1 MFFTPSPLVSI
12 RLTLRPTHIPGHRT
26 LPEGRPLLGNRL
38 IVTVLDGALAMVP
51 EPREDLA
58 LPPVGEFVFVLDPPC
73 GGTDVFQGRFKFPFR
88 VILFIQDRVA
98 VHLLH
103 EVVVG
108 LERFG
113 DLTVS
118 VDPDRKA
125 IDMSDRPVVM
135 GLHHHIRVVALGEGL
150 YRLGDGVGVALV
162 KETAVPVVRVDDR
175 PVVGV
180 GDLTLSEPGA
190 LSQKSSTSLGVLDAA
205 WLFQMRRLSPH
216 AVVGYGHRVMR
227 RRALDGVAMAAC
239 IARRLDHRLGRDARR
254 PPATRFVQLCTGL
267 LFARGRRTVTSW
279 LRGCGMGRD
288 YKRYYYLLGSVGRK
302 TPAIARAL
310 LRILLKRLP
319 GDGAGT
325 PLVFAIDDS
334 PTKRYG
340 PHVEGAGKHHNPT
353 PGPAGSKFLYGH
365 VWVCLARLVRHPL
378 WGAIALPIV
387 SHLYIRA
394 KDVGWMA
401 AYYGWQFHTKLE
413 LAAAQIEWLVQQL
426 GPNRPPIWV
435 VTDGAYAKRPFLK
448 RVLAAGVTVISR
460 LRCDAA
466 LWSLPVV
473 VDPGQKRGRGRPPK
487 YGKNRIDLA
496 KRAAQTRGWQTGL
509 FSLYG
514 RLVVKKYKTFLA
526 TYKPVGGVI
535 RVVLVREPD
544 RWVAYFST
552 DPDLSVASILETVA
566 DRSALEQVFHDVKEV
581 HGAGQQQLRHVWANV
596 GAWNLI
602 GWWHTL
608 VELWAWDRPQS
619 RLRDRSDSPWDKPE
633 RRPSHANRCQELRRE
648 ALQEEYSSLP
658 SVAGLRPK
666 IRRFIQRHAPG
677 RMRLTVLGKCR
688 SRLQGQMPSSGI
700 IWHGKECRTTR
711 GAPKR
716 RSAKNRTFASR
727 SEGGGQCPVATEID
741 AERPL
746 PGLRVPTAV
755 PRPSGSG
762 G

>member
-1 MFFTPSPLVSI
+1 METQWLPVSFVVWI
-12 RLTLRPTHIPGHRT
+12 T
-26 LPEGRPLLGNRL
+26 
-38 IVTVLDGALAMVP
+38 ALAGM
-51 EPREDLA
+51 
-58 LPPVGEFVFVLDPPC
+58 
-73 GGTDVFQGRFKFPFR
+73 
-88 VILFIQDRVA
+88 
-98 VHLLH
+98 
-103 EVVVG
+103 
-108 LERFG
+108 
-113 DLTVS
+113 
-118 VDPDRKA
+118 
-125 IDMSDRPVVM
+125 
-135 GLHHHIRVVALGEGL
+135 
-150 YRLGDGVGVALV
+150 
-162 KETAVPVVRVDDR
+162 
-175 PVVGV
+175 
-180 GDLTLSEPGA
+180 
-190 LSQKSSTSLGVLDAA
+190 LDAR
-205 WLFQMRRLSPH
+205 QQ
-216 AVVGYGHRVMR
+216 
-227 RRALDGVAMAAC
+227 
-239 IARRLDHRLGRDARR
+239 
-254 PPATRFVQLCTGL
+254 TRFVQLCTGL

-279 LRGCGMGRD
+279 LRGCAAGRD

-302 TPAIARAL
+302 TSAIAGAL
-310 LRILLKRLP
+310 LRILLHRLP
-319 GDGAGT
+319 GDGPGT

-353 PGPAGSKFLYGH
+353 PGPAGSQFLYGH
-365 VWVCLARLVRHPL
+365 VWVCLARLVRHSL
-378 WGAIALPIV
+378 WGAIALPIL

-426 GPNRPPIWV
+426 GPNHPPIWV

-448 RVLAAGVTVISR
+448 RVLGVGVTVISR

-466 LWSLPVV
+466 LWSLLPV
-473 VDPGQKRGRGRPPK
+473 VDPGPKKGRGRPPK
-487 YGKNRIDLA
+487 YGKDRIDLA

-514 RLVVKKYKTFLA
+514 RMVVKKYKTFLA

-619 RLRDRSDSPWDKPE
+619 RSCDRSDSPWDQAE

-648 ALQEEYSSLP
+648 AMQEEYSSLP
-658 SVAGLRPK
+658 SRAGLRRK
-666 IRRFIQRHAPG
+666 IRRFIQRL
-677 RMRLTVLGKCR
+677 MRR
-688 SRLQGQMPSSGI
+688 
-700 IWHGKECRTTR
+700 
-711 GAPKR
+711 
-716 RSAKNRTFASR
+716 
-727 SEGGGQCPVATEID
+727 VA
-741 AERPL
+741 
-746 PGLRVPTAV
+746 
-755 PRPSGSG
+755 
-762 G
+762 

>member
-1 MFFTPSPLVSI
+1 MESQWLPVSLVVWI
-12 RLTLRPTHIPGHRT
+12 T
-26 LPEGRPLLGNRL
+26 
-38 IVTVLDGALAMVP
+38 ALA
-51 EPREDLA
+51 
-58 LPPVGEFVFVLDPPC
+58 
-73 GGTDVFQGRFKFPFR
+73 GT
-88 VILFIQDRVA
+88 
-98 VHLLH
+98 
-103 EVVVG
+103 
-108 LERFG
+108 
-113 DLTVS
+113 
-118 VDPDRKA
+118 
-125 IDMSDRPVVM
+125 
-135 GLHHHIRVVALGEGL
+135 
-150 YRLGDGVGVALV
+150 
-162 KETAVPVVRVDDR
+162 
-175 PVVGV
+175 
-180 GDLTLSEPGA
+180 
-190 LSQKSSTSLGVLDAA
+190 LDARQQA
-205 WLFQMRRLSPH
+205 
-216 AVVGYGHRVMR
+216 
-227 RRALDGVAMAAC
+227 
-239 IARRLDHRLGRDARR
+239 
-254 PPATRFVQLCTGL
+254 RFVQLCTGL

-496 KRAAQTRGWQTGL
+496 KLRRADAGLADRAFLPLRSASGQEVQDVLGDLQAGGWGDPCGAGARAR
-509 FSLYG
+509 SL
-514 RLVVKKYKTFLA
+514 
-526 TYKPVGGVI
+526 GGVLFD
-535 RVVLVREPD
+535 RPGSERGVDPRDGGRPLGVGAGLPRRQGGARSGTAAVASCVGQRGGVEPD
-544 RWVAYFST
+544 RLVAHAGGAVGLGPAAVPVARPERLAVGQARAS
-552 DPDLSVASILETVA
+552 SVA
-566 DRSALEQVFHDVKEV
+566 
-581 HGAGQQQLRHVWANV
+581 
-596 GAWNLI
+596 
-602 GWWHTL
+602 
-608 VELWAWDRPQS
+608 
-619 RLRDRSDSPWDKPE
+619 
-633 RRPSHANRCQELRRE
+633 CQ
-648 ALQEEYSSLP
+648 SLP
-658 SVAGLRPK
+658 GVTSRGVTGRIFVATVSGGLAPK
-666 IRRFIQRHAPG
+666 NPPVHSAPHAPG

-688 SRLQGQMPSSGI
+688 AAHPHPKLPKVADPARIACTLP
-700 IWHGKECRTTR
+700 R
-711 GAPKR
+711 KR
-716 RSAKNRTFASR
+716 R
-727 SEGGGQCPVATEID
+727 P
-741 AERPL
+741 
-746 PGLRVPTAV
+746 
-755 PRPSGSG
+755 
-762 G
+762 